1 MLAEGPHPFHSQGH
15 LWHQQRGS
23 TFIAFPEVKRGS
35 PGLLSSFS
43 PRHRRGTPALY
54 SKDKH
59 YDTHPLVPFGM
70 CGTLLSVEQIDP
82 LQNWVPSHGFG
93 GLGGTCILPLSAPVI
108 PHARTF
114 HVE

>member
-1 MLAEGPHPFHSQGH
+1 M
-15 LWHQQRGS
+15 
-23 TFIAFPEVKRGS
+23 
-35 PGLLSSFS
+35 
-43 PRHRRGTPALY
+43 LY

-70 CGTLLSVEQIDP
+70 CGTLLSVEWIDP

-93 GLGGTCILPLSAPVI
+93 GLSSTCVLPLSALVI
-108 PHARTF
+108 PHAGTF